1 MNKVASVNL
10 ITRNKCPLCYSS
22 NLKDFIQFPE
32 IPVFK
37 CNDCEFKFSSKVLSE
52 QDLQNYYEEGFGS
65 NRHLQ
70 GQIVNS
76 KVNLIALE
84 NLVDLNEIDSLLDVG
99 TGYGFLL
106 EKLSKRYSGIDISGI
121 ELSKEESSYAC
132 NVLHQ
137 NVINT
142 TLKSSNLSRREFDLV
157 TSFEVIEHIENPK
170 KFVLEMAEYVRP
182 GGYLLIMTD
191 NFDSR
196 MANSLGPAFPK
207 WIPHSHISHFSSK
220 TLLKMIES
228 IDNLVPITTIS
239 YTPWEVLMRNIIYNL
254 LSIKKSPAEV
264 FDLRTVLENEMK
276 SSYKLYNLRKLLNS
290 LWAKHAFSEKTD
302 GDLIYILCIKK

>member
-1 MNKVASVNL
+1 MKKNASVNL
-10 ITRNKCPLCYSS
+10 VTRYKCPLCHSS
-22 NLKDFIQFPE
+22 NLSDFIEFPE
-32 IPVFK
+32 IPVLK
-37 CNDCEFKFSSKVLSE
+37 CKDCGFKFSSKVLSE
-52 QDLQNYYEEGFGS
+52 QDLQNYYEECFGS
-65 NRHLQ
+65 NRHLK

-84 NLVDLNEIDSLLDVG
+84 KLVDLNEISSLLDIG

-106 EKLSKRYSGIDISGI
+106 DKLSKRYSRIYASGI

-132 NVLHQ
+132 DVLHQ
-137 NVINT
+137 NVVNS
-142 TLKSSNLSRREFDLV
+142 TLKLSDFPKEKFDLV

-170 KFVLEMAEYVRP
+170 EFVLEMAQYVKP

-220 TLLKMIES
+220 TLPKVIES
-228 IDNLVPITTIS
+228 IDDLIPITIIS
-239 YTPWEVLMRNIIYNL
+239 YTPWEVLIRNIIYKL
-254 LSIKKSPAEV
+254 LGIKKSPAEV

-276 SSYKLYNLRKLLNS
+276 SSYKLYGLRKFLNS
-290 LWAKHAFSEKTD
+290 LWAKYTFSEKTD
-302 GDLIYILCIKK
+302 GDLIYFLCHKK